1 MMKNVFIIGGGA
13 SGLVAAI
20 YSARKGNRVTI
31 LERNSS
37 CGKKLLMTG
46 NGHCNYGNEDQSLTH
61 YHSSRSDL
69 LSTIISS
76 KSLEEIT
83 SLFSK
88 IGIIPKIK
96 NGYYYPFSNQAT
108 SIKEALLNEAIH
120 QGVHMI
126 TDTFVTKIVKNDS
139 GFTIETE
146 GPTYQADQVIIST
159 GSKAF
164 PKTGSDGNG
173 YELAKSFGHQIIEVL
188 PSLVQCCGE
197 EKYFKDWKGIRAEVI
212 VSLYEE
218 NKKIQEQA
226 GEILLTDYGVSGICI
241 LNLSEYISKGLN
253 KGISEQIR
261 INFIPWFEEVS
272 KDKVIDFLTDRERLM
287 SKRTVEQLLEGFLP
301 YKLIHVMLK
310 KCHISREST
319 WSMLSTKEKDLLVTH
334 LMAFPVDIT
343 STKSFDAAQVCS
355 GGVCLSEINLETMES
370 KKVSGLYFTGEIID
384 VDGDCGGYNLTFAWI
399 SGMLAGKASGK

>member
-1 MMKNVFIIGGGA
+1 M
-13 SGLVAAI
+13 
-20 YSARKGNRVTI
+20 
-31 LERNSS
+31 
-37 CGKKLLMTG
+37 
-46 NGHCNYGNEDQSLTH
+46 
-61 YHSSRSDL
+61 
-69 LSTIISS
+69 
-76 KSLEEIT
+76 
-83 SLFSK
+83 
-88 IGIIPKIK
+88 
-96 NGYYYPFSNQAT
+96 
-108 SIKEALLNEAIH
+108 
-120 QGVHMI
+120 
-126 TDTFVTKIVKNDS
+126 
-139 GFTIETE
+139 
-146 GPTYQADQVIIST
+146 
-159 GSKAF
+159 
-164 PKTGSDGNG
+164 
-173 YELAKSFGHQIIEVL
+173 
-188 PSLVQCCGE
+188 
-197 EKYFKDWKGIRAEVI
+197 
-212 VSLYEE
+212 
-218 NKKIQEQA
+218 
-226 GEILLTDYGVSGICI
+226 LTDYGVSGICI

-343 STKSFDAAQVCS
+343 STKSFDSAQVCS

-370 KKVSGLYFTGEIID
+370 RRVSGLYFTGEIID